1 VNSSDAC
8 RSGVRADRGRA
19 FIFWI
24 TFMLVCLIKREEGKI
39 MKAKIGYILMFILI
53 VLSGC
58 EYINDTIA
66 EGVVFFICFPGII
79 VGIIGA
85 IVCALRKK

>member
-1 VNSSDAC
+1 
-8 RSGVRADRGRA
+8 
-19 FIFWI
+19 
-24 TFMLVCLIKREEGKI
+24 